1 MDFRRPRHPPEDPL
15 PPPVSPLDQL
25 GDREISVWLVRLLG
39 VVVVAGLILGLAA
52 VISCRASRTP
62 GQPDPVCD
70 AIPQHVVDGFN
81 ETLQTIVTL
90 LAGSRLTGPR

>member
-1 MDFRRPRHPPEDPL
+1 M
-15 PPPVSPLDQL
+15 PPPAPPLDQL
-25 GDREISVWLVRLLG
+25 GDREVSIWLVRLLG
-39 VVVVAGLILGLAA
+39 VVVVAGLVLGLAA

-70 AIPQHVVDGFN
+70 AIPQHVAAGFN

-90 LAGSRLTGPR
+90 LAGSRLTGTR